1 MAKWGPGPKN
11 LEKGTSETTP
21 KVLLFHTIVSLFSS
35 YFSVISW
42 SVPRKHFSDFG
53 GQSVPKEGP
62 LGSLFWTFCRKA
74 GKVKPMVWWR
84 PNTTFHGF
92 YALGSERFGLFFQP
106 VFQTGSGG
114 VILRFCVKL
123 GVQPEPKIVTF
134 GKRLVLFGQ
143 SFPVLKRLRKQ
154 GRNTFQTAKAR
165 LQSFLIDIYT

>member
-1 MAKWGPGPKN
+1 MAKWGPGPKK

-21 KVLLFHTIVSLFSS
+21 KVLIFHKIVSIFAS
-35 YFSVISW
+35 YFSVICW

-53 GQSVPKEGP
+53 GESVSKEGP

-74 GKVKPMVWWR
+74 GKVKPMVWWG

-114 VILRFCVKL
+114 VFYGFVSNW
-123 GVQPEPKIVTF
+123 G
-134 GKRLVLFGQ
+134 
-143 SFPVLKRLRKQ
+143 SD
-154 GRNTFQTAKAR
+154 RNPQLPLLAKG
-165 LQSFLIDIYT
+165 